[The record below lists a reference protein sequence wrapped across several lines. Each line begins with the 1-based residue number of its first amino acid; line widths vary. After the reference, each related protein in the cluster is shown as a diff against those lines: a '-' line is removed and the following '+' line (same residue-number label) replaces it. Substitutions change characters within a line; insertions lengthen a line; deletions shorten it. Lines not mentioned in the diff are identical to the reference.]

1 VLIIFLLE
9 NLDVFAWQISDMPAI
24 SRDVIDPAFK
34 TIKQKEKK
42 YMPER
47 RKTIRVEVKKLLE
60 FGFIKPMD
68 YTSWLASPVLV
79 EKFDGSWCMCID
91 YTNLNK
97 VCPKDEYPLPHICQI
112 MDSTATSELL
122 SFLDAYSGYDQI
134 RLATDDEE
142 KTPFIMPF
150 RIFCY
155 TKMTFGL
162 KNRGGRVR
170 IRSVCTSS

>member
-1 VLIIFLLE
+1 
-9 NLDVFAWQISDMPAI
+9 
-24 SRDVIDPAFK
+24 
-34 TIKQKEKK
+34 
-42 YMPER
+42 MPER

-60 FGFIKPMD
+60 FRFIKPVD

-97 VCPKDEYPLPHICQI
+97 ACPKDEYPLPRICQI
-112 MDSTATSELL
+112 MDSTTTSELL
-122 SFLDAYSGYDQI
+122 SFLDTYSGYDQI

-142 KTPFIMPF
+142 KNTIYYAVQNFLLHQG
-150 RIFCY
+150 
-155 TKMTFGL
+155 GL
-162 KNRGGRVR
+162 RAEKPGGGVR